1 MQKNNEFYFPTFPLY
16 LSPMEQIMIV
26 LGIGLVG
33 GAVSGFLGI
42 GGGIITAPLLLYVP
56 AALGLPPLSMHLVS
70 GLTITQALCA
80 GLLGALFRSR
90 GGTVD
95 RKLAG
100 VMSVIIF
107 GASLAGAAASQFFT
121 HEFLLGVFAALA
133 LTAAVLIF
141 RPGRP
146 GQEESYRLGCFPVP
160 GAAGI
165 AAGIGVLGGLV
176 GQGGSFLLIPALTSL
191 LRVPLRVAM
200 GSNLVI
206 VFFASLAGFLGK
218 AATGQ
223 IPFALALALVAGVA
237 PGSWLGTRWNHRA
250 PVRALRLTLG
260 GLILVA
266 CARMV
271 WDLVV

>member
-1 MQKNNEFYFPTFPLY
+1 M
-16 LSPMEQIMIV
+16 V
-26 LGIGLVG
+26 VVGIGLAG

-42 GGGIITAPLLLYVP
+42 GGGIVTAPLLLYVP
-56 AALGLPPLSMHLVS
+56 TLVGQAPLSMHAVS
-70 GLTITQALCA
+70 GLTITQALFA
-80 GLLGALFRSR
+80 GLLGAFAHSR
-90 GGTVD
+90 QGTVD

-100 VMSVIIF
+100 VMSVVIF
-107 GASLAGAAASQFFT
+107 GASLVGAAASRHFT

-133 LTAAVLIF
+133 LTAVVLIF

-146 GQEESYRLGCFPVP
+146 EADRSYTLGGFPVS

-165 AAGIGVLGGLV
+165 AAGMGLLGGLV
-176 GQGGSFLLIPALTSL
+176 GQGGSFLLIPAVTSL
-191 LRVPLRVAM
+191 LRVPLRVTM

-223 IPFALALALVAGVA
+223 IQPDLALALVAGIA
-237 PGSWLGTRWNHRA
+237 PGSWLGSRWNHRT

-260 GLILVA
+260 GLILIA

-271 WDLVV
+271 WGLTGQ